1 LGYTDGTRTV
11 ETPIKHRITGAIILV
26 ALVVV
31 LVPEMLS
38 GPRAPETAPPAN
50 SINLPTSGAAATAP
64 LRSIDIDVAERA
76 PGRGS
81 LRGSTRGPEAPAGE
95 AAGDTGSGSASA
107 APPAPAVAAPSV
119 AAAPVAA
126 APAAAAPDVSPG
138 VSPLAAAQPASA
150 GPARVYVVQVGSFAA
165 RTTADA
171 LAATLRRQG
180 FAATVSRVQA
190 GGRTLHRVRVGPASA
205 RAEADALRA
214 RLRTAGHSGSVV
226 AGP

>member
-1 LGYTDGTRTV
+1 M
-11 ETPIKHRITGAIILV
+11 ETSIKHRITGAIILV

-38 GPRAPETAPPAN
+38 GPRTPAATVPVN
-50 SINLPTSGAAATAP
+50 SINLPTSGTATSAP

-76 PGRGS
+76 PGRAS
-81 LRGSTRGPEAPAGE
+81 LPASTSGPQAPASASTALPASSGAPVAPQPALAVPAPAG
-95 AAGDTGSGSASA
+95 ATPQAD
-107 APPAPAVAAPSV
+107 APPAVAPT
-119 AAAPVAA
+119 AATPTDATATDA
-126 APAAAAPDVSPG
+126 TAT
-138 VSPLAAAQPASA
+138 A
-150 GPARVYVVQVGSFAA
+150 GTYVVQVGSFAS

>member
-1 LGYTDGTRTV
+1 V

-38 GPRAPETAPPAN
+38 GPRSPPAAVPVD
-50 SINLPTSGAAATAP
+50 SINLPTSGTASTAP
-64 LRSIDIDVAERA
+64 MRSIDINVAERA
-76 PGRGS
+76 PGRAS
-81 LRGSTRGPEAPAGE
+81 LPASTSGPQTSAGE
-95 AAGDTGSGSASA
+95 AMELPANSGTPV
-107 APPAPAVAAPSV
+107 APPPSV
-119 AAAPVAA
+119 T
-126 APAAAAPDVSPG
+126 APAAAAPPAPTPTAPAVAPR
-138 VSPLAAAQPASA
+138 AAQPVAA
-150 GPARVYVVQVGSFAA
+150 MGPAGIYVVQVGSFAS

-180 FAATVSRVQA
+180 FTATVSVVQA
-190 GGRTLHRVRVGPASA
+190 GGRTLHRVRVGPAGE
-205 RAEADALRA
+205 RADADALRA